1 MEKEFAF
8 LVYTIR
14 KLNINDPAFTRYYNI
29 LQLLLDINEYATI
42 CFISAIEDDEDL
54 IVVSSHFAPLA
65 GKFQS
70 EKFIKT
76 IEEVV
81 ERFKN
86 SKWYQFLQ
94 QDVLEAK
101 KAMDNYQNE

>member
-1 MEKEFAF
+1 MKQEWLF
-8 LVYTIR
+8 LIHNKR
-14 KLNINDPAFTRYYNI
+14 KLHPNDFANALYSRVLFDLFT
-29 LQLLLDINEYATI
+29 INEDETI
-42 CFISAIEDDEDL
+42 CFIKAIEDEEDL
-54 IVVSSHFAPLA
+54 MVVSPCFAPLA

-76 IEEVV
+76 IEEIV